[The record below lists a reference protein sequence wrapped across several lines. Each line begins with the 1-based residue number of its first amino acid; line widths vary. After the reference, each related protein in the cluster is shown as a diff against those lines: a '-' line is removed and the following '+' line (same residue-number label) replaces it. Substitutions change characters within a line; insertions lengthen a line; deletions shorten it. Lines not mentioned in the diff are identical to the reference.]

1 MIVKLLQLLGTTHG
15 HLSAEIREG
24 SCSSQSANFSVLVVA
39 REAMISA
46 SLDVERYQI
55 HPVSV
60 AIKKIIC
67 DGDRNG
73 MDLVA
78 LNIQ

>member
-24 SCSSQSANFSVLVVA
+24 PCSSQSTNFSVLVVA
-39 REAMISA
+39 REAVISA

-60 AIKKIIC
+60 ACLLKSEK
-67 DGDRNG
+67 
-73 MDLVA
+73 DLA
-78 LNIQ
+78 R